1 MTRQDI
7 EARADPE
14 RRAEPVAADS
24 VAEGGKGTLNDM
36 LQQIRADAARRV
48 GVAVD
53 TVKVM
58 SAEAVTWSDGSL
70 GCPEPGMLYTQALV
84 PGHRI
89 TVDAGGTLL
98 VYHAN
103 ARGGFVHCPPERALA
118 PVPGDPI

>member
-1 MTRQDI
+1 
-7 EARADPE
+7 
-14 RRAEPVAADS
+14 
-24 VAEGGKGTLNDM
+24 M

-58 SAEAVTWSDGSL
+58 SVEAVTWSDGSL

-89 TVDAGGTLL
+89 SVDAGGTLL
-98 VYHAN
+98 AYHAN
-103 ARGGFVHCPPERALA
+103 ARGAFVQCPPERALA
-118 PVPGDPI
+118 PVPGDPV